1 MVNKPMT
8 LLLIEDNLDDCN
20 LFKKCV
26 QSRNDVKFIG
36 ITNSDIEGFNYI
48 TKFLPDAVILDLE
61 LQKGSGNETSI
72 NLIEKLSGMNL
83 NSKPKIIVTTV
94 VSSNAVY
101 DYLHD
106 KGVDLI
112 FYKKHKNY
120 SAENVINTLLLLNG
134 YSEKS
139 IPHNINTLNT
149 SNISNNSS
157 NTQSEKI
164 SNLINNELD
173 LIGVGLHLQGRKYLY
188 DAIYYIINQDI
199 SNSDSKL
206 TVVQHLV
213 TKYKRSNS
221 TISRAMQNAILHA
234 WRKSSLEDLEKY
246 YTAKINY
253 ETGIPTPTEFIYYY
267 ADKIKKLI

>member
-1 MVNKPMT
+1 M
-8 LLLIEDNLDDCN
+8 
-20 LFKKCV
+20 
-26 QSRNDVKFIG
+26 
-36 ITNSDIEGFNYI
+36 
-48 TKFLPDAVILDLE
+48 
-61 LQKGSGNETSI
+61 
-72 NLIEKLSGMNL
+72 
-83 NSKPKIIVTTV
+83 
-94 VSSNAVY
+94 
-101 DYLHD
+101 
-106 KGVDLI
+106 
-112 FYKKHKNY
+112 
-120 SAENVINTLLLLNG
+120 
-134 YSEKS
+134 
-139 IPHNINTLNT
+139 
-149 SNISNNSS
+149 
-157 NTQSEKI
+157 
-164 SNLINNELD
+164 
-173 LIGVGLHLQGRKYLY
+173 QGRKYLY